1 MFDWLFKKV
10 KKEDFDTHK
19 GAVQTALNNVKQDIT
34 NVSKWIKYLD
44 QQDSGIKS
52 DVEAVMEEIAS
63 IREKLAEMKELISN
77 EKTIKIEPLLKQRQT
92 AIVKQTAVDD
102 IQTAV
107 QTAVQAGFLTKL
119 SVSEKAI
126 VGILMNSDMK
136 LSYEDLAAMM
146 SKDTATVRGQ
156 INNIKQKAAGII
168 EEQIEKNNKKRL
180 YIPDKIKGILL
191 RKAKMRVKQPKT
203 EEIREE

>member
-19 GAVQTALNNVKQDIT
+19 GAVQTALNNVKQDIA
-34 NVSKWIKYLD
+34 NVSKWIKHLD

-52 DVEAVMEEIAS
+52 DVEAVMGEIAS
-63 IREKLAEMKELISN
+63 IREELAEMKELISS
-77 EKTIKIEPLLKQRQT
+77 EKTIKIEPLFKQQQT
-92 AIVKQTAVDD
+92 AAVKQTAVDD
-102 IQTAV
+102 IKTAV
-107 QTAVQAGFLTKL
+107 QTTVQAGFLTKL

-146 SKDTATVRGQ
+146 GKDTATVRGQ
-156 INNIKQKAAGII
+156 VNSIKQKCEGVI
-168 EEQIEKNNKKRL
+168 EEQIEKNGKKRL
-180 YIPDKIKGILL
+180 FVPENIKEMLL
-191 RKAKMRVKQPKT
+191 KRVKARQKRAKN
-203 EEIREE
+203 E

>member
-146 SKDTATVRGQ
+146 GKDTATVRGQ
-156 INNIKQKAAGII
+156 VNSIKQKCEGVI
-168 EEQIEKNNKKRL
+168 EEQIEKNGKKRL
-180 YIPDKIKGILL
+180 FVPENIKEMLL
-191 RKAKMRVKQPKT
+191 KRVKARQKRAKN
-203 EEIREE
+203 E